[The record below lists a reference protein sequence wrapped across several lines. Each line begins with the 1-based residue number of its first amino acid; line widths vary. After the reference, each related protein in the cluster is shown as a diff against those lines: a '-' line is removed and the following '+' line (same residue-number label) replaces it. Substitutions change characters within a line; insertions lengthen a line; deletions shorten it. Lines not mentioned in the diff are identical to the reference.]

1 MGTIVS
7 GRLAWKPTEG
17 DPGDDE
23 RRGLKTIICPTTR
36 LISVSRVPAR
46 HATRNESPTP
56 LKLRYNRAKTISSWD
71 VIALRKSVSR
81 VLNIW
86 PSHWSNA
93 IKKTR
98 SIDLSKESFGKFLL
112 VEYNLPTNFS
122 TDQNEIEIIFQI
134 SLTGFSCE
142 RITQYFLFR
151 FAIGIFIA
159 DKTSHETSMNR
170 LPSLS
175 FSSFLLRSIEVS
187 KNSGPTGFL
196 SSTKF
201 SSLSSEIK
209 RFSKNSFP
217 FQSCLLLYISTVS
230 KRHRYL

>member
-1 MGTIVS
+1 M
-7 GRLAWKPTEG
+7 
-17 DPGDDE
+17 
-23 RRGLKTIICPTTR
+23 KTIICPTTR

-56 LKLRYNRAKTISSWD
+56 LKLRYNRAKTISFWD

-151 FAIGIFIA
+151 FATVYLSRIKRA
-159 DKTSHETSMNR
+159 MNR

-201 SSLSSEIK
+201 SSLSSEVK

>member
-1 MGTIVS
+1 MARGKYFRVGTIVS

-93 IKKTR
+93 IKKTH
-98 SIDLSKESFGKFLL
+98 SIDLSKESAIRL
-112 VEYNLPTNFS
+112 ENFFS
-122 TDQNEIEIIFQI
+122 LNIIYQ
-134 SLTGFSCE
+134 
-142 RITQYFLFR
+142 RIFPR
-151 FAIGIFIA
+151 I
-159 DKTSHETSMNR
+159 KMK
-170 LPSLS
+170 
-175 FSSFLLRSIEVS
+175 LR
-187 KNSGPTGFL
+187 L
-196 SSTKF
+196 SS
-201 SSLSSEIK
+201 
-209 RFSKNSFP
+209 
-217 FQSCLLLYISTVS
+217 
-230 KRHRYL
+230 RYL